1 MIPVGNDGAGT
12 DNRPSA
18 NLGMLGDRGSRSS
31 SAPSR
36 GVVDHAEPLPA
47 PTIARPATPARH
59 SPTWVGAL
67 AGFAASGL
75 LVGSL
80 FKGLS
85 HGFGDSAGLVL
96 LDLLLA
102 AGGTVVL
109 LTSLRRRQS
118 GRARPML
125 AVLNVPRHDTPP
137 PSDRTTTTGDHP
149 TGDSS
154 LDRGLRD
161 IRRTDPGFEPDRFAG
176 YAGLLFRDA
185 QRAWMSRDIGSLRDR
200 VAPEMYRE
208 LQAQCDRLRDT
219 GQTNRVERIDI
230 TAKITEAWQESGRD
244 YVTAYIGGTAVDY
257 TVDGLNDSL
266 VWGSRTIPRDIE
278 KFWTFTR
285 AAGLNF
291 WMLCAIQSFDGRET
305 LAAHSPDPA
314 IPSHATSRLG
324 AC

>member
-1 MIPVGNDGAGT
+1 
-12 DNRPSA
+12 
-18 NLGMLGDRGSRSS
+18 
-31 SAPSR
+31 
-36 GVVDHAEPLPA
+36 
-47 PTIARPATPARH
+47 
-59 SPTWVGAL
+59 
-67 AGFAASGL
+67 
-75 LVGSL
+75 
-80 FKGLS
+80 
-85 HGFGDSAGLVL
+85 
-96 LDLLLA
+96 
-102 AGGTVVL
+102 
-109 LTSLRRRQS
+109 
-118 GRARPML
+118 
-125 AVLNVPRHDTPP
+125 
-137 PSDRTTTTGDHP
+137 
-149 TGDSS
+149 
-154 LDRGLRD
+154 
-161 IRRTDPGFEPDRFAG
+161 
-176 YAGLLFRDA
+176 
-185 QRAWMSRDIGSLRDR
+185 
-200 VAPEMYRE
+200 MYRE